1 MSNYGRYTTANLLE
15 MKHIYGPV
23 SCQVVSHVPAG
34 LRNRAL
40 DILQCKGSSL
50 QDFIRGQLHRLV
62 EIYSFND
69 PEPEEEKPM
78 PEPQEEQPKPE
89 PEPKPKAEENIRQ
102 SVIEAAYEI
111 VLEDLKSRRNSTKN

>member
-1 MSNYGRYTTANLLE
+1 MRTTNNMSCCGPYTTANLNE
-15 MKHIYGPV
+15 MKYVYGSL
-23 SCQVVSHVPAG
+23 SCQVTSLIPAG

-40 DILQCKGSSL
+40 EILNRKGSSL
-50 QDFIRGQLHRLV
+50 QDFIRIQLHRLV
-62 EIYSFND
+62 EINSF
-69 PEPEEEKPM
+69 
-78 PEPQEEQPKPE
+78 PEPQEEQPE